1 MYLQKLIKAK
11 GKNYLCDTGTLEG
24 LSVSYCL
31 YSGFEEGL
39 GSRKLTLSPQV
50 ASERRHVVFLGK
62 C

>member
-11 GKNYLCDTGTLEG
+11 GKNYLCDTEG

-39 GSRKLTLSPQV
+39 GNRKLTLSPQV